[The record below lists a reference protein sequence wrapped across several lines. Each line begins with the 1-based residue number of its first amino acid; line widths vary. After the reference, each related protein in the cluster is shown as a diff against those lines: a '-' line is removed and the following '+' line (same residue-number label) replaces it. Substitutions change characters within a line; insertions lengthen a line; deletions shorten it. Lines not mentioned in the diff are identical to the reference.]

1 MIKKPIIQKKPC
13 PCACKTS
20 SLRPIQVLPSNSIT
34 SSTEKRTS
42 QANWNFRY
50 FVAITTIAAIWVFAY
65 LQILPLSQWISYD
78 FLGLQENARLGAA
91 VQFFL
96 YDSAKILLLLVGM
109 IYLIAWLRA
118 SLNLEKLRA
127 FLAGKGRAAG
137 YFIGA
142 AFGAITPF
150 CSCSSIPLFLG
161 FCSARIPIGVSM
173 AFIITSP
180 LINEVG
186 IVLLWGILGW
196 KFTLVYVL
204 AGMLAGIGGGILMD
218 ALKAQRWLTPLV
230 QENLRTT
237 GAIEDE
243 NLEQK
248 LLIEGKKNRLGI
260 KQRHAFAWFET
271 SLILKKIW
279 IWVIIGVGA
288 GAALHGYV
296 PENWFSQNLGSGQWW
311 SVPAA
316 VALGIPLYTNV
327 TGIVPVMQSLLAKGL
342 PIGTT
347 LAFCMST
354 VAASLP
360 EILMLKQVMQWK
372 ILAVF
377 IAYLLFLFTLLGWF
391 FNLTGDYFF

>member
-20 SLRPIQVLPSNSIT
+20 SLRPIQVLPSNSNT